1 MSRRLTAAITGLVLG
16 VAALVPVA
24 LAPTAHAAERTAT
37 LVGDLQSEAGCPG
50 DWQPDCRA
58 TDLVQQPGTTTFTK
72 DLAVPQGEWNIKV
85 AINHAWAEAYGK
97 DGGSANITFRLAAPA
112 TLRFSYDDTTH
123 KMGIAPTDLPGSGTD
138 GSGHGDS
145 PATACATA

>member
-16 VAALVPVA
+16 AVALVPVA
-24 LAPTAHAAERTAT
+24 LAPTAHAADRTAT

-85 AINHAWAEAYGK
+85 AINHDWAEA
-97 DGGSANITFRLAAPA
+97 
-112 TLRFSYDDTTH
+112 
-123 KMGIAPTDLPGSGTD
+123 
-138 GSGHGDS
+138 
-145 PATACATA
+145 